1 VAKSIIFSEK
11 LVIVRIQ
18 QASELKNIF
27 NNFIGDTS
35 GKKYGIIL

>member
-1 VAKSIIFSEK
+1 VADSIFRSH
-11 LVIVRIQ
+11 LVIIRIQ

-35 GKKYGIIL
+35 EKKYGILL